1 MVRIALFDIDGTLLT
16 MGGAAQDAF
25 TQALIEASGRP
36 IVPEKMSF
44 VGKTD
49 PQIARELLTRHGVD
63 GEELAPA
70 VLEAIRL
77 YLGYFESALPGARGA
92 RLLPGV
98 PSLLAALARRN
109 DVRVA
114 LLTGN
119 VERGA
124 RLKLDYFDLTSFFD
138 FRISAFGSDHADR
151 YQLPAKALE
160 RARAV
165 IGPDVSGDQ
174 LVIIGDSEHDVLCGR
189 EVGARSVAVSTG
201 WTAAETLRALGPDAL
216 LADLSDTGAA
226 VAAIA
231 GGTA

>member
-1 MVRIALFDIDGTLLT
+1 VRIALFDIDGTLLS
-16 MGGAAQDAF
+16 MGGAARDAF
-25 TQALIEASGRP
+25 TRALSEAAGRP
-36 IVPEKMSF
+36 IVPDKTSF

-49 PQIARELLTRHGVD
+49 PQIARELLTRHGV
-63 GEELAPA
+63 GGAELAPA
-70 VLEAIRL
+70 ILETIRL
-77 YLGYFESALPGARGA
+77 YLGYFETALQSARGA

-98 PSLLAALARRN
+98 PSLLAALARRD

-124 RLKLDYFDLTSFFD
+124 RLKLDYFDLTAHFD

-151 YQLPAKALE
+151 YRLPAKALE
-160 RARAV
+160 RARALF
-165 IGPDVSGDQ
+165 GPEVSGDQ

-201 WTAAETLRALGPDAL
+201 WTDPDILRALGPDAL

-226 VAAIA
+226 IAAIA
-231 GGTA
+231 GEPA

>member
-1 MVRIALFDIDGTLLT
+1 VRIALFDIDGTLLS
-16 MGGAAQDAF
+16 MGGAARDAF
-25 TQALIEASGRP
+25 TQALTEASGRP
-36 IVPEKMSF
+36 IVPDKTSF

-70 VLEAIRL
+70 ILRTIRL
-77 YLGYFESALPGARGA
+77 YLGYFETALRETRGA

-98 PSLLAALARRN
+98 PALLAALARRE

-119 VERGA
+119 VETGA
-124 RLKLDYFDLTSFFD
+124 RLKLGYFDLTAYFD
-138 FRISAFGSDHADR
+138 FRISAFGSDDADR
-151 YQLPAKALE
+151 YQLPARALE

-165 IGPDVSGDQ
+165 IGPGVAGDQ

-189 EVGARSVAVSTG
+189 EVGARSVAVATG
-201 WTAAETLRALGPDAL
+201 WTAADTLRALGPDVL
-216 LADLSDTGAA
+216 LADLSDTD
-226 VAAIA
+226 AAIA
-231 GGTA
+231 AIVGAAA

>member
-1 MVRIALFDIDGTLLT
+1 VRIALFDIDGTLLS
-16 MGGAAQDAF
+16 MGGAARDAF
-25 TQALIEASGRP
+25 TQALTEASGRP
-36 IVPEKMSF
+36 IVPENTSF

-70 VLEAIRL
+70 ITETIRL
-77 YLGYFESALPGARGA
+77 YLGYFESALADARGA

-98 PSLLAALARRN
+98 PSLLTALARRG
-109 DVRVA
+109 DVRIA

-119 VERGA
+119 VETGA
-124 RLKLDYFDLTSFFD
+124 RLKLGYFKLTEFFD

-151 YQLPAKALE
+151 YQLPARALQ

-165 IGPDVSGDQ
+165 IGPKVSGDQ

-189 EVGARSVAVSTG
+189 EIGARSVAVATG
-201 WTAAETLRALGPDAL
+201 WTAAETLRALGPDVL
-216 LADLSDTGAA
+216 LADLSDTAAA

-231 GGTA
+231 GETA

>member
-1 MVRIALFDIDGTLLT
+1 VRIALFDIDGTLLS
-16 MGGAAQDAF
+16 MGGAARDAF
-25 TQALIEASGRP
+25 TQAAAEASGRP
-36 IVPEKMSF
+36 IDSEKTSF
-44 VGKTD
+44 VGRTD

-70 VLEAIRL
+70 ILETIRL
-77 YLGYFESALPGARGA
+77 YLGYFEGALRNASGA

-98 PSLLAALARRN
+98 PSLLAALARRD

-124 RLKLDYFDLTSFFD
+124 RLKLGHFDLTSYFD
-138 FRISAFGSDHADR
+138 FRISAFGSDHDDR
-151 YQLPAKALE
+151 YKLPAKALE

-165 IGPDVSGDQ
+165 IGPEVSGDQ

-201 WTAAETLRALGPDAL
+201 WTDPGILRALGPDAL
-216 LADLSDTGAA
+216 LADLSDTDAA
-226 VAAIA
+226 IAAIA
-231 GGTA
+231 GEPA